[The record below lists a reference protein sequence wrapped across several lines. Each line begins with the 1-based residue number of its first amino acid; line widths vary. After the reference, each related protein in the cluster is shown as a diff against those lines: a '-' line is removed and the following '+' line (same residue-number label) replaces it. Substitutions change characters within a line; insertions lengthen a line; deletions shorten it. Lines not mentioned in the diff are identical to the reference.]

1 LAGPVLLVEDDVDVL
16 EMLALLLEM
25 KCERHCVR
33 ARSFADLV
41 AQERDALATEAAI
54 LDVNLGP
61 SQPSGLD
68 ALQWLRVRSYRGRVC
83 FLTGHA
89 ASHPLVRQAIALGQ
103 AAVLEKPVSCDQ
115 LNDAIEGRA

>member
-1 LAGPVLLVEDDVDVL
+1 LGGPVLLVEDDVDVL
-16 EMLALLLEM
+16 EMLAMFLEM
-25 KCERHCVR
+25 KCERSCVR

-41 AQERDALATEAAI
+41 AQAKAALATDAAI

-68 ALQWLRVRSYRGRVC
+68 AYRWLRAQSYRGRVL

-89 ASHPLVRQAIALGQ
+89 KSHPMVQQAMAIGD
-103 AAVLEKPVSCDQ
+103 AAVLEKPVSGERLGQ
-115 LNDAIEGRA
+115 AIEGKA